1 MTVDGSEI
9 TAHQWWCPSEAL
21 AAHHSGDLPL
31 TPPTLVSLHELQC
44 LEASRDAWTAL
55 VSRPPVHFFPNVV
68 REAEAMIFLYE
79 GDACY
84 ESGDLTLQGPVH
96 RTVGKGGRFY
106 YEPLSEGA

>member
-1 MTVDGSEI
+1 M
-9 TAHQWWCPSEAL
+9 
-21 AAHHSGDLPL
+21 
-31 TPPTLVSLHELQC
+31 
-44 LEASRDAWTAL
+44 
-55 VSRPPVHFFPNVV
+55 